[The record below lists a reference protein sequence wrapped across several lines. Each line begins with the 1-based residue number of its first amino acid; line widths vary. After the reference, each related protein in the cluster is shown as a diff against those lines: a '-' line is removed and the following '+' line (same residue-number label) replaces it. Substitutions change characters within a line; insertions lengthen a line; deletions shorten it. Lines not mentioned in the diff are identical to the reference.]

1 MIGLVEVG
9 RGTGGGSPMWLQV
22 RRVGRRLAVSWGLD
36 HEKPLC
42 TSGFFGCKPT
52 LANFS

>member
-36 HEKPLC
+36 HEEPLLYIRALWLQAHP
-42 TSGFFGCKPT
+42 G
-52 LANFS
+52 